1 MSSESIKDRSDESLV
16 KAIVQTGNT
25 LYFDII
31 YQRYA
36 QKVYYQ
42 IISYLKDPEEAQD
55 LMHDIFVKLY
65 EKLGRFEGKS
75 SFSTWLF
82 SFTRNSTLDYLRK
95 KGRMPRQEWDDHLAE
110 SIPEVSD
117 NELLSIQTER
127 LGRILDQIHPDE
139 KAVLI
144 MMYAHEWK
152 MEEIADHMG
161 ISLSAVKMRIKR
173 SKAKV
178 KKLFDEMEEKSR
190 KKTK

>member
-1 MSSESIKDRSDESLV
+1 M

-75 SFSTWLF
+75 SF
-82 SFTRNSTLDYLRK
+82 
-95 KGRMPRQEWDDHLAE
+95 
-110 SIPEVSD
+110 
-117 NELLSIQTER
+117 
-127 LGRILDQIHPDE
+127 
-139 KAVLI
+139 
-144 MMYAHEWK
+144 
-152 MEEIADHMG
+152 
-161 ISLSAVKMRIKR
+161 
-173 SKAKV
+173 
-178 KKLFDEMEEKSR
+178 
-190 KKTK
+190 